1 MFQEWADFTKVS
13 KPVIAAVN
21 GFCLGGG
28 CELAMMCDMILA
40 STTAKFG
47 QPEINLGVIP
57 GAGGTQRLTR
67 AIGKAKAMHLCLTGD
82 LVDAEWAE
90 RAGLVTKVV
99 PPEELLPESI
109 QIATKIA
116 SKGRMS
122 VLMAKEAV
130 NASQELSLQE
140 GLRLERRLFH
150 SLFATADQK
159 EGMNAFLEKRPPNFT
174 HK

>member
-1 MFQEWADFTKVS
+1 MFHEWGNITKVS
-13 KPVIAAVN
+13 KPIIAAVN

-28 CELAMMCDMILA
+28 CELAMMCDMIIA
-40 STTAKFG
+40 SDTAKFG

-67 AIGKAKAMHLCLTGD
+67 AIGKSKAMYMCLTGEI
-82 LVDAEWAE
+82 LDAAWAE

-99 PPEELLPESI
+99 PSDELLSETI
-109 QIATKIA
+109 QIASKIA

-122 VLMAKEAV
+122 VMMAKEAV

-159 EGMNAFLEKRPPNFT
+159 EGMSAFLEKRTPQFT
-174 HK
+174 NK